1 MIPRRAAATVGC
13 LILLSALAGC
23 LVTTTRTTDH
33 RNGPAPVVPA
43 LHIRPGVC
51 PDERIVN
58 CPEVAED
65 PTAPYVVEDL
75 TIRSGD
81 SSGRDE
87 EPNTGV
93 LVEELDRGVV
103 LRNVDIRGLSR
114 GLVVRNVTCAT
125 CKIAFHDS
133 TIDASGLG
141 SATGVRVDGFH
152 GTLEMAHVRIL
163 VPGGGEIVQVA
174 PGFEGYLGGGDGIVL
189 SSRTAGATVRLDDVT
204 ISAEFPNIGW
214 GLEIGAFEGSD
225 GATLVASDIVVRGFH
240 RGMWLQQMAEIQI
253 RDSTFHEN
261 NVSLQLNI
269 VDRLRLRNVT
279 LADSAIGGVIDMAD
293 GAVPASIQDATIV
306 DNARAGIYL
315 NRTAA
320 ELSGLTVARNGHDW
334 PSDRLAVKPDRF
346 GGIVVQ
352 KGLNDPLIRQAPFG
366 VTIHDSSFEDNAP
379 FALSN
384 RGEPIDA
391 RHNWWGDERGPRVN
405 ATIGPAQTGTVGP
418 GAGEVITEGIEYSPW
433 RRSPPER

>member
-1 MIPRRAAATVGC
+1 MISRRAVAMVAC

-23 LVTTTRTTDH
+23 LVTTTRTTD
-33 RNGPAPVVPA
+33 RRRGPAPLVPA

-51 PDERIVN
+51 PDERIAN
-58 CPEVAED
+58 CAEMGED
-65 PTAPYVVEDL
+65 PTASYVVEDL
-75 TIRSGD
+75 RIRAGD
-81 SSGRDE
+81 PSDRDE

-93 LVEELDRGVV
+93 LVEEIDRGVV
-103 LRNVDIRGLSR
+103 LRNVEIRGLSR
-114 GLVVRNVTCAT
+114 GLVVQNVTCAT
-125 CKIAFHDS
+125 CRVALHDS

-141 SATGVRVDGFH
+141 SATGVRVEGFH
-152 GTLEMAHVRIL
+152 GTLEVAHVRIL

-189 SSRTAGATVRLDDVT
+189 SSRTAGATVQLDDVT
-204 ISAEFPNIGW
+204 ISAEFPNVGW
-214 GLEIGAFEGSD
+214 GLEIGAFEESD
-225 GATLVASDIVVRGFH
+225 GATLVASDVVVRGFH
-240 RGMWLQQMAEIQI
+240 RGMWLQQMAGVDVSGALF
-253 RDSTFHEN
+253 RHN
-261 NVSLQLNI
+261 NVSLTSRIAEKVNLK
-269 VDRLRLRNVT
+269 NVT
-279 LADSAIGGVIDMAD
+279 IRDSRIGAVIDVAD
-293 GAVPASIQDATIV
+293 GAVPASMQGLRIT
-306 DNARAGIYL
+306 DNDRVGMYI
-315 NRTAA
+315 NRTEA
-320 ELSGLTVARNGHDW
+320 EISGATVARNGHDW
-334 PSDRLAVKPDRF
+334 PSDRLAVEPDRF

-352 KGLNDPLIRQAPFG
+352 KGLNSPLVRQELFR

-433 RRSPPER
+433 RRSPPE